1 MSVLTENDVRKMLAS
16 GQIKEKS
23 EVVIARNRIIT
34 PSARA
39 YLLEKGIEIKIEDDP
54 VREVVDVDTE
64 DVVVEEEYETLFG
77 AKLKEKPEHM
87 THLGGN
93 LLVFKDHPRIAFRGA
108 IDSLEAEIIMAQI
121 FAQKQQLSQM
131 IKDLE
136 EIIKFIRKLLRCE
149 VTGEV
154 VGEFKEAEI
163 IMAQIFAQKQQLSQM
178 IKDLE
183 EIIKFIRKL
192 LRCEVTGEVVGEFK
206 LQGLDAKELR
216 EHSHHTNQYYGM
228 SHFLPHY
235 KQGEMVAYLNKLRT
249 LTRQTELVAYKAFK
263 DEYGKTSRGDIIKS
277 LNRLSSLF
285 WIMMVKYL
293 TGKYSE

>member
-39 YLLEKGIEIKIEDDP
+39 YLLEKGIEIKIEDVP

-108 IDSLEAEIIMAQI
+108 IDSL
-121 FAQKQQLSQM
+121 
-131 IKDLE
+131 
-136 EIIKFIRKLLRCE
+136 
-149 VTGEV
+149 
-154 VGEFKEAEI
+154 EAEI

-293 TGKYSE
+293 TGKYSA